1 VWKKDGYEYTS
12 PVGSYP
18 ANGYG
23 LYDMA
28 GNVWDWV
35 ADWYG
40 NDYYKNSPYKNP
52 EGPDSGE
59 YRVLRGGSWY
69 NNANSIRAANRF
81 RIDPDLRTYFL
92 GFRCARTP

>member
-28 GNVWDWV
+28 GNVGDWV
-35 ADWYG
+35 ADWYDSG
-40 NDYYKNSPYKNP
+40 YYKSSPYKNP
-52 EGPDSGE
+52 KGPNSGN
-59 YRVLRGGSWY
+59 YRVLRGGSWDVK
-69 NNANSIRAANRF
+69 ANYIRAANRYGNVPGYG
-81 RIDPDLRTYFL
+81 DSYV